1 MSPVNPGL
9 IPLRNTP
16 EGGEPLA
23 YGDSDLETQNINVK
37 QINLFLTRMNP
48 VGKAS
53 MADIT
58 QTSKLTFLAL
68 DVLHRNLV
76 LMGWTTA

>member
-1 MSPVNPGL
+1 MNM
-9 IPLRNTP
+9 
-16 EGGEPLA
+16 
-23 YGDSDLETQNINVK
+23 K
-37 QINLFLTRMNP
+37 QMHIFLTRMNP

-53 MADIT
+53 IADIT

>member
-1 MSPVNPGL
+1 MNM
-9 IPLRNTP
+9 
-16 EGGEPLA
+16 
-23 YGDSDLETQNINVK
+23 K
-37 QINLFLTRMNP
+37 QMHIFLTRMNP
-48 VGKAS
+48 VGNAS

-58 QTSKLTFLAL
+58 HTSKLTFLAL